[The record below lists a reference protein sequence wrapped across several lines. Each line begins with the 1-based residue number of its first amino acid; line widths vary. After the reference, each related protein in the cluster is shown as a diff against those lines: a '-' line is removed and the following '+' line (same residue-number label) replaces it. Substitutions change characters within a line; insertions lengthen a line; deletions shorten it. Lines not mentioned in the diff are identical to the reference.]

1 MSDPDLILAAVELS
15 GLSARQ
21 FAERVL
27 SRDERTVRRWSAGQ
41 IPIPPIA
48 REWLERWIALSDT
61 RRAAIVRALAS

>member
-1 MSDPDLILAAVELS
+1 MADAELILAAVELS

-41 IPIPPIA
+41 IPIPPVA
-48 REWLERWIALSDT
+48 RAWLTHWLALAPLT
-61 RRAAIVRALAS
+61 RQRIVRALAA